1 MPQLPLIDL
10 AAEGI
15 TYRQFYYRDGDNPTE
30 ENFGSD
36 SPATARRVFLVT
48 PWNKRHIFCRW
59 MLGEVAVNTSTSP
72 HSLTRTPPQ
81 RHPLFLSL
89 WASRVA
95 SMKGFKPAPTK
106 PAAGAGNRTYSITDY
121 SQAGTPVPTNY
132 TLAEYESAIIEVE
145 YTHPRYNIA
154 GDGESIFRGLTAEFQ
169 RYTEMLDPSASAEY
183 VTLPGMALKFTTGDA
198 SPPDGITI
206 PYGVGKVLPIE
217 EFTVVWRRIPYE
229 VYQDGGLDGTSRSA
243 LHRRIY
249 GDIGN
254 TTGGSG
260 AGLSAGRNPY
270 LGTVNRFPIFGRPAE
285 TLLFSGV
292 QPVRRFGPIPTT
304 WEWDLHY
311 TFSFDP
317 FRWNWKYYHDI
328 GGPNSGWHFASKT
341 NSFPAVVVDPDYGPY
356 YDTPDDDALYNTRNF
371 ADLFR
376 VGG

>member
-59 MLGEVAVNTSTSP
+59 MLGEVAVNYDVSP
-72 HSLTRTPPQ
+72 HELTRTPPQ

-121 SQAGTPVPTNY
+121 TQTGTPVPTNY
-132 TLAEYESAIIEVE
+132 TLAEYESAIVEVE

-154 GDGESIFRGLTAEFQ
+154 GDGEFIARGLQYEYQ
-169 RYTEMLDPSASAEY
+169 CYTEMLDPSASADY
-183 VTLPGMALKFTTGDA
+183 VTLPGMALKYAAEDLLR
-198 SPPDGITI
+198 PHGITI
-206 PYGVGKVLPIE
+206 PYGVGKVLPLE
-217 EFTVVWRRIPYE
+217 EFTLVWHRIPYE
-229 VYQDGGLDGTSRSA
+229 VYQDGGLDGACRSA

-249 GDIGN
+249 GDVGE
-254 TTGGSG
+254 TTCNSGSG
-260 AGLSAGRNPY
+260 LATGSNPY

-285 TLLFSGV
+285 TLLFTGV

-317 FRWNWKYYHDI
+317 FRWNWKYYHDL
-328 GGPNSGWHFASKT
+328 GGPKSGWYFASKSGT
-341 NSFPAVVVDPDYGPY
+341 VPPIVVDPDFGPY
-356 YDTPDDDALYNTRNF
+356 YDTPDDDALYNTRNH
-371 ADLFR
+371 ADLFMI
-376 VGG
+376 GE